1 MRLLPCAS
9 TIAGVLFGVVQAGAA
24 VILRPSEPR
33 VFSLGGSTIL
43 LALDPAGGVPLVRGT
58 LSNDQGDTVGFVVSL
73 IPGQSYQVAVTNS
86 RTLHLH
92 WLELFRNGGDIIVIN
107 GDDEAWQ

>member
-9 TIAGVLFGVVQAGAA
+9 TIAGILLGVAQADAA
-24 VILRPSEPR
+24 VILRRSEPR
-33 VFSLGGSTIL
+33 VFSLGGSKIL

-58 LSNDQGDTVGFVVSL
+58 GLNDKGDTVGFVVSL
-73 IPGQSYQVAVTNS
+73 LPGQSSWRRA
-86 RTLHLH
+86 HLH
-92 WLELFRNGGDIIVIN
+92 WLELFRNGSDIIVIN

>member
-9 TIAGVLFGVVQAGAA
+9 TIAGILLGVAQADAA
-24 VILRPSEPR
+24 VILRRSEPR
-33 VFSLGGSTIL
+33 VFSLGGSKIL

-58 LSNDQGDTVGFVVSL
+58 GLNDKGDTVGFVVSL
-73 IPGQSYQVAVTNS
+73 LPGQSYQVAVTNG
-86 RTLHLH
+86 LHLH
-92 WLELFRNGGDIIVIN
+92 WLELFRNGSDIIVIN